1 LVLRC
6 LLSTSNASGK
16 SRRPVARNDVHIISK
31 ILRLYISYTN
41 NKIHQ
46 NTNLVGY
53 EYMCIYSYV
62 CIIIYIYISFIF
74 YIIYYILY
82 IIYYVLCIKYMY

>member
-62 CIIIYIYISFIF
+62 CIIIYIHIIYILYYILH
-74 YIIYYILY
+74 IIYYIL
-82 IIYYVLCIKYMY
+82 CIMY